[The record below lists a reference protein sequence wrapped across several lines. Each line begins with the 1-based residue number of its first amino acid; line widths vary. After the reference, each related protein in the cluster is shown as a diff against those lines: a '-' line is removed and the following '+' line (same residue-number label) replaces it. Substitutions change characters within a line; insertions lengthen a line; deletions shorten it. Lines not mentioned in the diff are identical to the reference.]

1 MASKFTHLDP
11 ATGRVWSRDGLYAA
25 LTESRT
31 QLKEWQ
37 IKANNYAHEVNCLK
51 DKETFGELTWGDVQ
65 KRFIMPRVKRDL
77 VERPLFA
84 EDVRCGYRSL
94 VQWIKEGY
102 AELRKPV
109 FH

>member
-1 MASKFTHLDP
+1 MATRFKEINPSTNK
-11 ATGRVWSRDGLYAA
+11 VWKLAEMHAA
-25 LTESRT
+25 LIESRA
-31 QLKEWQ
+31 QANEF
-37 IKANNYAHEVNCLK
+37 KAIVKNQDLLIRARASEPLP
-51 DKETFGELTWGDVQ
+51 ELTWGAVY

-77 VERPLFA
+77 VERPLFV

-102 AELRKPV
+102 TELRKPV

>member
-25 LTESRT
+25 LTESQT
-31 QLKEWQ
+31 QLKEF
-37 IKANNYAHEVNCLK
+37 KAIVKNQDLLIRARANEPLP
-51 DKETFGELTWGDVQ
+51 ELTWGDVH
-65 KRFIMPRVKRDL
+65 KRFIMPRGKRDL

>member
-1 MASKFTHLDP
+1 MATRFKEINP
-11 ATGRVWSRDGLYAA
+11 ATNKVWKLADMHAA
-25 LTESRT
+25 LIESRA
-31 QLKEWQ
+31 QANEF
-37 IKANNYAHEVNCLK
+37 KAIVKNQDLLIRARASEPLP
-51 DKETFGELTWGDVQ
+51 ELTWSDVQ
-65 KRFIMPRVKRDL
+65 KRFIMPRVRRDL

-102 AELRKPV
+102 TELRKPV